1 MKEQTERRI
10 FELPLPGVAAEGQGY
25 RLSSVRLSLWIDMIE
40 TVAREDRLVTF
51 GVSGVSLK
59 RLKDLSEIS
68 GFDPEVEFEN
78 QLKLA
83 HAAAVE
89 AGLLGKD

>member
-1 MKEQTERRI
+1 
-10 FELPLPGVAAEGQGY
+10 
-25 RLSSVRLSLWIDMIE
+25 MIE
-40 TVAREDRLVTF
+40 TVAREDHLVTF

-59 RLKDLSEIS
+59 RLKALSEIS
-68 GFDPEVEFEN
+68 GLDPEVELEN

-89 AGLLGKD
+89 AGLLGDD